1 MEDRLTITE
10 VAKSL
15 NVTPRTIMR
24 WEKAGKIKRSK
35 RDWRGWR
42 FYHKGDLENIRKFY
56 ESTYEYDQFASPML
70 DSIKNILIITGLAG
84 ALTSF
89 IVCAPLYAATESI
102 APAGIIETT
111 KTVDIVLEAL
121 PAVQPTNLPASDP
134 VNYTLGPNDVI
145 AIEVRRHPE
154 FSGEYA
160 INSEGKIQYKFVG
173 DILTSGY
180 TKKDLKNK
188 LTEILSD
195 YLVSPEVDVQIIAY
209 LSKVF
214 YVVGDVNRPGKFYMK
229 GDTLTIR
236 EALIQSGLPTHAAAM
251 RRSRLITPNNTGK
264 NNYIDVNVYSL
275 LYKGDL
281 KQNFVMKPG
290 EVLYVPATVMAKIIR
305 VVAPITDAV
314 GQVTGS
320 ARQGAAVAAAAL

>member
-251 RRSRLITPNNTGK
+251 RRSRLITPNDTGK